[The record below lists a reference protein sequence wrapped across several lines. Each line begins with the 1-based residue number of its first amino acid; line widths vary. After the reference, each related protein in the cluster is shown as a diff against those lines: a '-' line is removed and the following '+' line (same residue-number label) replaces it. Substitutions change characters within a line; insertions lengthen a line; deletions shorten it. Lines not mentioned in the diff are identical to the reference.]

1 MSSFGSFLWWYIN
14 DIWDLGSIPSIT
26 EMRARPGSEEG
37 AVESDPGGEEDWV
50 DHRTNLTASSDLTAV
65 AALARVESGVKSTP
79 WERRKTWRE

>member
-1 MSSFGSFLWWYIN
+1 MPYIINTN
-14 DIWDLGSIPSIT
+14 DYNVYYSRQL
-26 EMRARPGSEEG
+26 APGSEEG
-37 AVESDPGGEEDWV
+37 AVESDPGGEEDRV